1 MGKRRGKRLLRFFGV
16 AAREAGGGPNQAH
29 ASGYGFNLHAGVSV
43 SARNRTKLER
53 LIRYMARPALSNE
66 RLEKLHDGRI
76 SLRLKRPWHDGTS
89 HLIFTPLEFMERLV
103 SLIPPPRLHMIR
115 YHGVFAPNSK
125 WRKEV
130 VPKSVAV
137 VSDCHNNAN
146 DEGACHHG
154 HSRRLLGFAKLMQRV
169 FEIDVL
175 QCPKCKGRMQRI
187 AFITER
193 SVIRK
198 MLRASSLPADSPVIA
213 PARIAYQTSFDY

>member
-1 MGKRRGKRLLRFFGV
+1 MSFKWGTL
-16 AAREAGGGPNQAH
+16 
-29 ASGYGFNLHAGVSV
+29 Y
-43 SARNRTKLER
+43 
-53 LIRYMARPALSNE
+53 ALSNE
-66 RLEKLHDGRI
+66 RLEKLHDARI

-89 HLIFTPLEFMERLV
+89 HLIVTPLEFMERLV

-130 VPKSVAV
+130 VSKTAV
-137 VSDCHNNAN
+137 VSEDHNNAN

-154 HSRRLLGFAKLMQRV
+154 HSRRLLGWAQLMHRL

>member
-1 MGKRRGKRLLRFFGV
+1 M
-16 AAREAGGGPNQAH
+16 AASEAGRGESRTH
-29 ASGYGFNLHAGVSV
+29 TSGYGFNLHAGVSV
-43 SARNRTKLER
+43 SAKNRPKLER
-53 LIRYMARPALSNE
+53 LLRYMARPALSNE
-66 RLEKLHDGRI
+66 RLEKLFDLRI

-89 HLIFTPLEFMERLV
+89 HLIVTPPQFMERLV

-115 YHGVFAPNSK
+115 YHGVFAPNST

-130 VPKSVAV
+130 VPKWAATVAA
-137 VSDCHNNAN
+137 SHNNAN

-154 HSRRLLGFAKLMQRV
+154 HSRRLLGWAKLMQRV

-198 MLRASSLPADSPVIA
+198 ILRASSLPADSPVIA